1 MDFEVQNITN
11 RAYIYFQGAMKQI
24 DIIFSFLLFLSFA
37 KNEFNEGY
45 IKIVLIIGIIFI
57 IMITFVVAEF
67 YILFFDILFFYII
80 SFLFI

>member
-24 DIIFSFLLFLSFA
+24 DICFLLFLSFA

-57 IMITFVVAEF
+57 IMINFVVAEF

>member
-1 MDFEVQNITN
+1 
-11 RAYIYFQGAMKQI
+11 MKQI
-24 DIIFSFLLFLSFA
+24 DICFLLFLSFA

-80 SFLFI
+80 SFLFYEIILILQVYFELVFVEVQ